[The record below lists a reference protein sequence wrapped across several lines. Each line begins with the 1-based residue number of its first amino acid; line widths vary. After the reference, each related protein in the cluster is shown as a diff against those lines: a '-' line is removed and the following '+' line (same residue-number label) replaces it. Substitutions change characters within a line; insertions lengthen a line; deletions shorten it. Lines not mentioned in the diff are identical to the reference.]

1 MRAKNRVR
9 TKRLE
14 LSISENAR
22 RVLDKVADLG
32 ILGKTGTE
40 VATGIV
46 NNWIWNNEG
55 RLSREGIQLGK
66 RIRGRSEAKKPRNV

>member
-40 VATGIV
+40 VAIGIV

>member
-1 MRAKNRVR
+1 MRPKNRVR

-14 LSISENAR
+14 LSVSENAR
-22 RVLDKVADLG
+22 RVLDEVADLG

-46 NNWIWNNEG
+46 NNWIWDNEG
-55 RLSREGIQLGK
+55 RLSREGIRLGRRTK
-66 RIRGRSEAKKPRNV
+66 GRSGTKKLRSV